1 MNIRTN
7 MLAGLSLA
15 VMTTAQAQ
23 SWCPPGAR
31 WLFDTGSPWAVGQTQ
46 VTYVGD
52 TVVDGYTAQKLE
64 RHYKFVQ
71 IFGSDSLIEGYRTP
85 WITRVEGDMVLDK
98 VEGVW
103 DTLFRFDAVPGD
115 HWQPNWLDGI
125 ECPDYTLHV
134 IDTSLVVFSGVAL
147 RQVELEVYQFGVP
160 MGWFATFTERFGGAF
175 WLGPPP
181 CTTYECFCSPLCYQD
196 NEMFNPLNPC
206 TFTVGVEDLQAG
218 EDTPLQISHLGS
230 EIVVAVPSAMIGSE
244 LSIHDP
250 TGRVV
255 QQQVTTG
262 ANVLVPIAGFPAGAY
277 IASLRAKGR
286 SLQGRF
292 ILP

>member
-1 MNIRTN
+1 MRPAVVVLGLLGAL
-7 MLAGLSLA
+7 LAK
-15 VMTTAQAQ
+15 AQV
-23 SWCPPGAR
+23 WCPPGAR
-31 WLFDTGSPWAVGQTQ
+31 WLYDTGNPWQVAQTEI
-46 VTYVGD
+46 TYVGD
-52 TVVDGYTAQKLE
+52 TIVDGFVAQKLE
-64 RHYKFVQ
+64 RHYKLVQ
-71 IFGSDSLIEGYRTP
+71 SFGNDTLIEGYHSP

-115 HWQPNWLDGI
+115 HWQPNWLDGL
-125 ECPDYTLHV
+125 ECPDHTLHV
-134 IDTSLVVFSGVAL
+134 VDTATVLIDGVAL
-147 RQVELEVYQFGVP
+147 RQLDLDIYYEGVP
-160 MGWFATFTERFGGAF
+160 IGWGGVAITERIGGAF

-181 CTTYECFCSPLCYQD
+181 CGVYECYCTMLCYQD
-196 NEMFNPLNPC
+196 NDISTWLDPC

-218 EDTPLQISHLGS
+218 GVAPLQISHLGS

-286 SLQGRF
+286 LLQGRF